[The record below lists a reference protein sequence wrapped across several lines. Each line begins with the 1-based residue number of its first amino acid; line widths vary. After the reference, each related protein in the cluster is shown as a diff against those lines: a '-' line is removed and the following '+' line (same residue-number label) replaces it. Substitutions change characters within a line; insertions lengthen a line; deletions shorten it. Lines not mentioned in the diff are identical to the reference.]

1 LDEATLL
8 LSCAALSVG
17 IAMGLRM
24 RRAPVKVK
32 SEAEPQLRRARALLN
47 AMPDTWLVIDG
58 QEQVVELHFA
68 PRPGSLA
75 PVPLLRGQRIDTFFS
90 KAVIEKVRSAR
101 VSCLKEQREE
111 VFEFDMHVRGEA
123 RAAQGRM
130 LPLYDDDVVLVIRD
144 VSERKMT
151 ERALEETRQVARAML
166 DARTEAFARLS
177 HDVRNQMTGVLTMTD
192 MLLAQANE
200 ATGRRYL
207 ETIQRCGDNIVELVN
222 NMMDL
227 SRLERGS
234 LSLRPSVVDLPRLLA
249 ECLELSRAYASPR
262 TELTCSVASD
272 APEHVQ
278 IDAGRLRQVLTNLLH
293 NAAKFTSEGS
303 IHVELAGHDAENFKL
318 VVRDT
323 GRGIS
328 PEALPHVF
336 DAYFQAQ
343 DTQPPD
349 KLPGSGLGLAI
360 VQSLTRAMGGD
371 VTVEST
377 LGQGTCFT
385 VVLPRGPSATE
396 PVEKREAQAT
406 RVAREEAPSRGA

>member
-1 LDEATLL
+1 LDELSLL
-8 LSCAALSVG
+8 FSCVAFALGV
-17 IAMGLRM
+17 IAGRRLLR
-24 RRAPVKVK
+24 PEK
-32 SEAEPQLRRARALLN
+32 SKADPEPALRRARALLN
-47 AMPDTWLVIDG
+47 ALPDTWLVIDG
-58 QEQVVELHFA
+58 MEQVVELHFA

-90 KAVIEKVRSAR
+90 AQVIDKVRSAR
-101 VSCLKEQREE
+101 ASCLSKQREE
-111 VFEFDMHVRGEA
+111 VFEFDMHVRGES

-130 LPLYDDDVVLVIRD
+130 LPLQDDDVVLVIRD

-151 ERALEETRQVARAML
+151 ERALEETRQMAEAML
-166 DARTEAFARLS
+166 QARTEAFARLS

-207 ETIQRCGDNIVELVN
+207 ETIQRCGDNIVELVS

-234 LSLRPSVVDLPRLLA
+234 LSLRPSAVDLAGLVS
-249 ECLELSRAYASPR
+249 ECVEVARAYAAPGVDVSYSM
-262 TELTCSVASD
+262 EGD
-272 APEHVQ
+272 APRQ
-278 IDAGRLRQVLTNLLH
+278 ALLDGTRLRQVLMNLLH
-293 NAAKFTSEGS
+293 NAAKFTSTGS
-303 IHVELAGHDAENFKL
+303 IVAELARVDASSFRL

-323 GRGIS
+323 GRGI
-328 PEALPHVF
+328 PADALPHVF

-343 DTQPPD
+343 DGAAHDPRQ
-349 KLPGSGLGLAI
+349 PGSGLGLAI

-377 LGQGTCFT
+377 PGQGTTFT
-385 VVLPRGPSATE
+385 VVLPCQPH
-396 PVEKREAQAT
+396 EAGESRPRSPAQP
-406 RVAREEAPSRGA
+406 EQQAPSRGA

>member
-1 LDEATLL
+1 LDEASLL
-8 LSCAALSVG
+8 FSCLAFGLGLIAGRRLQRPAKGKSDGPLAL
-17 IAMGLRM
+17 
-24 RRAPVKVK
+24 K
-32 SEAEPQLRRARALLN
+32 RARALLN
-47 AMPDTWLVIDG
+47 ALPDTWLVIDG
-58 QEQVVELHFA
+58 MEQVVELHFA

-90 KAVIEKVRSAR
+90 PAVIEKVRSAR
-101 VSCLKEQREE
+101 AHCLSRQSEE
-111 VFEFDMHVRGEA
+111 VFEFDMHVRGES

-130 LPLYDDDVVLVIRD
+130 LPLHDDDVVLVIRD

-151 ERALEETRQVARAML
+151 ERALAETRQMAEAML
-166 DARTEAFARLS
+166 QARTEAFTRLS

-192 MLLAQANE
+192 ILLAQANE

-207 ETIQRCGDNIVELVN
+207 ETIQRCGDNIVELVS

-234 LSLRPSVVDLPRLLA
+234 LSLRPSAVDLAGLVA
-249 ECLELSRAYASPR
+249 ECVEVARAYALPGVDVSY
-262 TELTCSVASD
+262 EVASD
-272 APEHVQ
+272 APRQVVM
-278 IDAGRLRQVLTNLLH
+278 DGGRLRQVLMNLLH

-303 IHVELAGHDAENFKL
+303 IAAQAAGGEGNTFRL

-323 GRGIS
+323 GRGIA

-343 DTQPPD
+343 DDGTSD
-349 KLPGSGLGLAI
+349 AKRPGSGLGLAI

-377 LGQGTCFT
+377 LGQGTTFT
-385 VVLPRGPSATE
+385 VLLPCRPEDACEQKPRSPAVPE
-396 PVEKREAQAT
+396 RD
-406 RVAREEAPSRGA
+406 APSRGA